1 MVAFKNHVFINL
13 KSLNM
18 AVTSFQDIRD
28 MSGAFKAMLN
38 NSVSPLPFNTADTQ
52 MVIFVDVATD
62 LQRILQH
69 DPAKLALIIGVEQG
83 HLTVCLLGADANR
96 KPMRTSSV
104 KSGAN
109 AASDSSIDVMGTDPE
124 DEELPG
130 EEVWPDE
137 EVITNSENTEYNEF
151 FNP

>member
-1 MVAFKNHVFINL
+1 
-13 KSLNM
+13 M
-18 AVTSFQDIRD
+18 AVTSFQDIKN
-28 MSGAFKAMLN
+28 MSAAFREMLN
-38 NSVSPLPFNTADTQ
+38 TNISTLPFNAGDTQ
-52 MVIFVDVATD
+52 MVILVDTATD

-69 DPAKLALIIGVEQG
+69 DPAKLALIIGLEDG
-83 HLTVCLLGADANR
+83 HLTVCLLGADANG
-96 KPMRTSSV
+96 KPMRKSSL
-104 KSGAN
+104 KSTN
-109 AASDSSIDVMGTDPE
+109 TAASDSGVDINGGDPN